1 MDSDRLPRVTRPNMA
16 DEIYELLKK
25 RIIRSEFLPG
35 SRLDLNEIE
44 HQLGVSRTPLKYAL
58 ALLTA
63 DGLVE
68 IRPRQGT
75 FVTQPTPADI
85 AEAFDIRLL
94 FELYA
99 VELAIQRMTNEE
111 LRQVRA
117 TVEEL
122 GRVHDAFDER
132 NLGQEYVRYMKL
144 DYGFHRQLVQMSGNQ
159 RLLEMWEQ
167 INVHVQAARF
177 RPLQVDTVIGTGHD
191 EHEEIVE
198 ALERRDVVALK
209 RVLRRHI
216 GTSKHRLLTDLSR
229 SHADEEKGKQRS

>member
-1 MDSDRLPRVTRPNMA
+1 MTRPNIA
-16 DEIYELLKK
+16 DEIYEILRK
-25 RIIRSEFLPG
+25 RIIRNDFPPG
-35 SRLDLNEIE
+35 SRLDLKEIE

-58 ALLTA
+58 ARLSA

-75 FVTQPTPADI
+75 FVTQPSPTQI

-99 VELAIQRMTNEE
+99 ADLAILQMKDEE

-122 GRVHDAFDER
+122 RRVHDSFDEQ
-132 NLGQEYVRYMKL
+132 NLLREYVRYMEL
-144 DYGFHRQLVQMSGNQ
+144 DYSLHRQLVQMSGNK

-177 RPLQVDTVIGTGHD
+177 RPLRLGTVIGTGHG

-198 ALERRDVVALK
+198 ALERRDAVALK

-216 GTSKHRLLTDLSR
+216 ETSKHRLLTDLSHI
-229 SHADEEKGKQRS
+229 HADAEKGAQGS

>member
-1 MDSDRLPRVTRPNMA
+1 MDSDRLPRVTRPNIA
-16 DEIYELLKK
+16 DEIYEILKRK
-25 RIIRSEFLPG
+25 IIRSEFLPG

-75 FVTQPTPADI
+75 FVTQPTPTEI

-99 VELAIQRMTNEE
+99 VDLAIPRMTDEE

-122 GRVHDAFDER
+122 GKVHDAFDEQ
-132 NLGQEYVRYMKL
+132 NLGQEYVKYMEL
-144 DYGFHRQLVQMSGNQ
+144 DYSLHRQLVQMSGNK
-159 RLLEMWEQ
+159 RILGMWEQ

-177 RPLQVDTVIGTGHD
+177 RPLQVTTVIGTGHE

-198 ALERRDVVALK
+198 ALERKDDVALK

-216 GTSKHRLLTDLSR
+216 ETSKHRLLTDLSL
-229 SHADEEKGKQRS
+229 SHADEEKGKQR